1 MKAQIRAWKFCKTA
15 LKSSL
20 QKRSNKIRLG
30 LLIFGI
36 IESSPVMHIYK
47 EIKIVAVLFNML
59 HSLS

>member
-1 MKAQIRAWKFCKTA
+1 MKAQIRAWKFCNT